1 MNRVLISIFLLTI
14 GVSAEDTAAHR
25 LTGEVVDPSGA
36 AVPGASVRLYGR
48 DGSQQWQAITDE
60 QGRYS
65 FERVPAGEF
74 LLEART
80 DGLDQAS
87 PVVVRLSGR
96 RAQVQDLKLAMG
108 GLRARVQVT
117 ATVTPQSTVESG
129 KALDVVDAAELERRG
144 EITFTEAVRLVP
156 GLRVQQLGGPGSF
169 TRIQMRGL
177 RAADTGVLIDGVP
190 MRDAAS
196 VQGDATAYLGDLQL
210 VDTDRIEVL
219 RGLGSSIYGTNATA
233 GVINIV
239 TDQGGGRTHG
249 EVSGEGGGLG
259 LMRGLA
265 RVAGGVKNNRLQYS
279 AGVAHLNVNG
289 GVDGVESV
297 RNTNGQGYALW
308 RPLAGASLSGR
319 AWTAWSTVGINSS
332 PMAAPVAN
340 LPAVGTIPAIPLAED
355 QARLADRGLPF
366 QWGNA
371 TFAPNLY
378 DPDSRRV
385 GRMSSTLLQWNQQ
398 VGPRWNYRMSYQN
411 VSSRRDNR
419 NGSAGSGYQPLYNSS
434 SVFGG
439 QVDTVQARADAALAR
454 WNVLS
459 AGYEWER
466 ESYENPSKDQNPDP
480 AARVNARAAAT
491 QQSHAAF
498 VQDQLRLLNER
509 LQVTVSGRFQNFRLS
524 QPEFQGGA
532 PQYQGVRFEG
542 APDAYT
548 GDAAVSYFLPK
559 QSTKLRAHAGNG
571 FRSPTLYERLGTS
584 FFWGAFSPL
593 GDPRLRP
600 ERTVSFDFGVDQY
613 FANSKYR
620 ASATYFYTRLQEVI
634 GYTGLVN
641 DPFGR
646 WGGYANMGG
655 GLARGVEVTGEA
667 RPYRSLL
674 VTASY
679 TYTNADERQSAL
691 IGGSLRAIRVFPHM
705 VTVVATQQ
713 VTRRLQVTAD
723 FLGASDYVSG
733 SFFVGSGSRPYQFA
747 GPRKL
752 DASMSYT
759 LPAGDTHSVRFYVR
773 AENVLNQRYF
783 EDGFRTPR
791 AWATGGVKWSF

>member
-1 MNRVLISIFLLTI
+1 MNRVLISFFLLSL
-14 GVSAEDTAAHR
+14 GAFAEEAAAGR
-25 LTGEVVDPSGA
+25 LTGRVLDPTGSAVAGA
-36 AVPGASVRLYGR
+36 TVRLYSR
-48 DGSQQWQAITDE
+48 DGVE
-60 QGRYS
+60 QRRAASDGQGAYG
-65 FERVPAGEF
+65 FEGVAAGEF

-87 PVVVRLSGR
+87 PVVVRLAGGETKT
-96 RAQVQDLKLAMG
+96 QDLKLALG
-108 GLRARVQVT
+108 ALSARVQVT
-117 ATVTPQSTVESG
+117 AAASPQSTIEAG
-129 KALDVVDAAELERRG
+129 KAMDVVDAVELERRA
-144 EITFTEAVRLVP
+144 EITFSEAVRLVP

-169 TRIQMRGL
+169 TRIQTRGL
-177 RAADTGVLIDGVP
+177 RAADTGVLIDGVR

-196 VQGDATAYLGDLQL
+196 VQGDGTAYLGDLQL
-210 VDTDRIEVL
+210 VDAERIEVL

-233 GVINIV
+233 GVINVV

-249 EVSGEGGGLG
+249 ELSGEGGGLG
-259 LMRGLA
+259 LGRGLA
-265 RVAGGVKNNRLQYS
+265 RIAGGVKNDRVQYS

-297 RNTNGQGYALW
+297 RNTSGQGYVLW

-319 AWTAWSTVGINSS
+319 VWSTWATVGVNSS
-332 PMAAPVAN
+332 PAAAPVGN
-340 LPAVGTIPAIPLAED
+340 LPAAGTIEAIPLAPE

-371 TFAPNLY
+371 TFAPNLF

-385 GRMSSTLLQWNQQ
+385 GRMASTLVQWNQQ
-398 VGPRWNYRMSYQN
+398 AGPRWNYRVSYQN
-411 VSSRRDNR
+411 VDSRRDNR
-419 NGSAGSGYQPLYNSS
+419 NGAAGSGYQPPYNSS
-434 SVFGG
+434 SVYGG
-439 QVDTVQARADAALAR
+439 RLDTLQARADATLAR

-466 ESYENPSKDQNPDP
+466 EFYENPSTDENPVA

-491 QQSHAAF
+491 QRSHAAF
-498 VQDQLRLLNER
+498 VQDQWRLLDEK
-509 LQVTVSGRFQNFRLS
+509 LQVTLSGRFQSFRVS

-532 PQYQGVRFEG
+532 PQYGGVKFEG

-584 FFWGAFSPL
+584 FFWGSFSPL

-600 ERTVSFDFGVDQY
+600 ERTVSFDAGVDRY
-613 FANSKYR
+613 FGGAKYR

-655 GLARGVEVTGEA
+655 GLARGMEMAGEA
-667 RPYRSLL
+667 RVSRSTL

-691 IGGSLRAIRVFPHM
+691 VGGSLRAIRVFPHM

-713 VTRRLQVTAD
+713 VTRRVQVTAD
-723 FLGASDYVSG
+723 FLGASGYVSG
-733 SFFVGSGSRPYQFA
+733 SFFVGSGSRPYAFA

-752 DASMSYT
+752 DASVSYT
-759 LPAGDTHSVRFYVR
+759 LPVNDGNSLRFFVR

-791 AWATGGVKWSF
+791 VWAVGGVKWSF

>member
-1 MNRVLISIFLLTI
+1 MNRVLISILLTTL
-14 GVSAEDTAAHR
+14 GASAQNAPVHR
-25 LTGEVVDPSGA
+25 LSGRVLDPSGA
-36 AVPGASVRLYGR
+36 AVPGASVRLYDR
-48 DGSQQWQAITDE
+48 DGSQQRRAATDE
-60 QGRYS
+60 QGAYR

-80 DGLDQAS
+80 SGLDQAS
-87 PVVVRLSGR
+87 PVVVRLSGGQ
-96 RAQVQDLKLAMG
+96 AQVQDLKLEIG
-108 GLRARVQVT
+108 ELSARVQVT
-117 ATVTPQSTVESG
+117 AAATPQSTVEAG
-129 KALDVVDAAELERRG
+129 KALDVVDAAELERRE
-144 EITFTEAVRLVP
+144 EISFTEAVRLVP

-177 RAADTGVLIDGVP
+177 RAADTGVLIDGVR

-233 GVINIV
+233 GVINVV

-249 EVSGEGGGLG
+249 EIGGEGGGLG

-265 RVAGGVKNNRLQYS
+265 RVAGGVKNDRLQYS

-297 RNTNGQGYALW
+297 RNTSGQGYLLW

-319 AWTAWSTVGINSS
+319 AWTTWSTVGVNSS
-332 PMAAPVAN
+332 PAAAPLAN
-340 LPAVGTIPAIPLAED
+340 LPATGTIRAIPLAPE

-371 TFAPNLY
+371 TFSPNLF

-385 GRMSSTLLQWNQQ
+385 GRMASTLLQWNQQ
-398 VGPRWNYRMSYQN
+398 AGPRWNYRVSYQN
-411 VSSRRDNR
+411 VNSRRDNR
-419 NGSAGSGYQPLYNSS
+419 NGAAGSGYQPLYNSS

-439 QVDTVQARADAALAR
+439 QLDTVQARADAALAR

-466 ESYENPSKDQNPDP
+466 EFYENPSSDQNPD
-480 AARVNARAAAT
+480 AASRVNARAAAA
-491 QQSHAAF
+491 QHSHAAF
-498 VQDQLRLLNER
+498 VQDQFRLLDER
-509 LQVTVSGRFQNFRLS
+509 LQVTLSGRFQNFRMS

-532 PQYQGVRFEG
+532 PQYAGVKFEG

-548 GDAAVSYFLPK
+548 GDAAVSYFLPRA
-559 QSTKLRAHAGNG
+559 STKLRAHAGNG

-584 FFWGAFSPL
+584 FFWGEFSPL

-600 ERTVSFDFGVDQY
+600 ERTVSFDFGMDQY
-613 FANSKYR
+613 FGNSRYR

-655 GLARGVEVTGEA
+655 GLARGVEAMGEA
-667 RPYRSLL
+667 RPWRSLL

-691 IGGSLRAIRVFPHM
+691 VGGSLRAIRVFPHM
-705 VTVVATQQ
+705 VTLVATQQ

-733 SFFVGSGSRPYQFA
+733 SFFVGSGSRPYEFA

-752 DASMSYT
+752 DAAVSYT
-759 LPAGDTHSVRFYVR
+759 LPAGETRSVRFYARV
-773 AENVLNQRYF
+773 ENVLNRRYF
-783 EDGFRTPR
+783 EDGFRTPGV
-791 AWATGGVKWSF
+791 WAVGGMKVMF